1 MAQILSSTEAAMKMT
16 AHRMR
21 RRYRELLRD
30 EIANI
35 VAAPE
40 DVDQEI
46 NSLFALFQNYSASR

>member
-1 MAQILSSTEAAMKMT
+1 MKMT